1 LSPTA
6 NWPEVFYNGKKWRFV
21 MRVCVYGAA
30 SSDIDQAY
38 LKQGYILGQA
48 LAKRGWG
55 LVFGGGTTGMMGSV
69 VKGIES
75 KNGQSIGVAP
85 HFFKQD
91 GVLHERCTQFI
102 YTDTMRER
110 KQTMEN
116 LSDAFIMVPGG
127 IGTMEEFFEVLTL
140 KQLHQLD
147 KPICIYNIEGYF
159 DDLHAF
165 LEKMVQE
172 KFLNPDG
179 LALFLISDSIEEI
192 LDYIQANTKKE
203 EAK

>member
-1 LSPTA
+1 
-6 NWPEVFYNGKKWRFV
+6 

-30 SSDIDQAY
+30 SSDINQAY

-69 VKGIES
+69 VKGVEAE
-75 KNGQSIGVAP
+75 NGQSIGVAP

-91 GVLHERCTQFI
+91 GVLHENCTQFI

-110 KQTMEN
+110 KQRMED

-140 KQLHQLD
+140 KQLHQLH

-172 KFLNPDG
+172 KFLGESG
-179 LALFLISDSIEEI
+179 LDLFYISENIDEI
-192 LDYIQANTKKE
+192 LDYIQTNIKKE
-203 EAK
+203 EAE